1 MSCRSPAHCQYICLP
16 VHPIR
21 SGTWLYRIKN
31 TLNDSQALGVL
42 VTSRPSS
49 EVMPFV
55 RVTAGKINNTITS
68 PHPVTLFAEV
78 KHGFAA
84 VLGANVTAVI
94 EPETGDPLTLTLLDD
109 GAEESLLTSGVPS
122 GVPPY
127 IRCPQR
133 SPSLHQVPPVESL
146 LTSGV
151 PSRVP
156 PYIRCPQRSP
166 SLHQVPP
173 AESLLTSG
181 VPSGVPPY
189 ISCPQQSPFLHQV
202 PPVDSLLTSGA
213 DVTKGDGVYSVY
225 LFRFTNNGRHTMK
238 MFAEWT
244 NTTSLKPP
252 QSNPA
257 LYVPGYIEND
267 TINMNPPRPVYKDK
281 STNEMF
287 SRVLFLGS
295 FKVTNV
301 SHNSSDE
308 DGFPPCKIND
318 LEAKMENE
326 HVVLFW
332 TAPGDDY
339 DQGAA
344 SHYDIR
350 ISVNPFILRQH
361 VSRALAINASYIK
374 PKNAGSRET
383 FIFRLGNRTAD
394 QGIITY
400 IAICSIDKNEQRSEI
415 SNLVH
420 VTSPRFREEDT
431 SHAYT
436 TTVEKNSTTTVLI
449 AAAFAVCLCFAIG
462 TGVYGWRKCYKITNQ
477 TTDSGSLLKYSITKE
492 AQNNTKCQSEEI
504 CLQ

>member
-109 GAEESLLTSGVPS
+109 GAGVPIGVPPYISCPHQSPSLHQVSPAESLLTSDVPSGVPPYIRCPHRSPSLHQMSPAESLLTSDVPS

-127 IRCPQR
+127 IRCPQ
-133 SPSLHQVPPVESL
+133 
-146 LTSGV
+146 
-151 PSRVP
+151 
-156 PYIRCPQRSP
+156 
-166 SLHQVPP
+166 
-173 AESLLTSG
+173 
-181 VPSGVPPY
+181 
-189 ISCPQQSPFLHQV
+189 QSPFLHQV
-202 PPVDSLLTSGA
+202 SPAESLLTSGA

>member
-109 GAEESLLTSGVPS
+109 GAGVPIGVPPYIRCPQRSPSLHQMFPVESLLTSGAPNRVPS
-122 GVPPY
+122 Y

-133 SPSLHQVPPVESL
+133 SPSLHQVPPVE
-146 LTSGV
+146 
-151 PSRVP
+151 
-156 PYIRCPQRSP
+156 
-166 SLHQVPP
+166 
-173 AESLLTSG
+173 
-181 VPSGVPPY
+181 
-189 ISCPQQSPFLHQV
+189 
-202 PPVDSLLTSGA
+202 SLLTSGA

>member
-109 GAEESLLTSGVPS
+109 GAGAPG

-127 IRCPQR
+127 IRCPQQ
-133 SPSLHQVPPVESL
+133 SPSLHQVSPVE
-146 LTSGV
+146 
-151 PSRVP
+151 
-156 PYIRCPQRSP
+156 
-166 SLHQVPP
+166 
-173 AESLLTSG
+173 
-181 VPSGVPPY
+181 
-189 ISCPQQSPFLHQV
+189 F
-202 PPVDSLLTSGA
+202 LLTSGA

>member
-109 GAEESLLTSGVPS
+109 GAGVPIGVPPCIRCPHRSPSLHQMSPAESLLTSDVPS

-133 SPSLHQVPPVESL
+133 SPSLHQVPP
-146 LTSGV
+146 
-151 PSRVP
+151 
-156 PYIRCPQRSP
+156 
-166 SLHQVPP
+166 
-173 AESLLTSG
+173 AE
-181 VPSGVPPY
+181 
-189 ISCPQQSPFLHQV
+189 
-202 PPVDSLLTSGA
+202 SLLTSGA